1 MMTNKINFSSFGFLL
16 LIWFPGAVNGVSTGS
31 VSDLCETGSVLT
43 TIDKCGEVPTLANG
57 VVTTTRV
64 SLTYQCNSYY
74 KLVGSAQV
82 VCFSD
87 GSWSNLPT
95 CEGVSTGSVR
105 DPSGT
110 RPATTSID
118 KCGELP
124 TLANGV
130 VTNNTVSLTYQCNS
144 YYKLVGSAQVV
155 CFSNGSWS
163 NLPTCKGV
171 STGSVR
177 DPSGTRPSKTTID
190 KCGELP
196 TLANGVVTYN
206 RRSLTYQ
213 CNNYYKLVGSA
224 QVVCFSDGSWSNL
237 PTCEEA
243 FCIVN
248 TAENPKLQQLS
259 EVKYL
264 MEGTGDD
271 FNCLVTDYL
280 NRPYLSRAHCENGI
294 VTFKRCCS
302 APNLDGGFVVP
313 ERSIYP
319 HGTKLTYACDTG
331 NKPAVEGWCATST
344 CQNNKWSPEPKCID
358 ERYCLPPNIPNAKY
372 KTNAAG
378 WYEETKIRI
387 TCDEGYMSRDGD
399 ATAECKNGTWT
410 SIPICEKSMDACDE
424 PPKMPHA
431 VIIQR
436 HQTLFGVDSKV
447 LYKCED
453 GYVVEGRDEETFIY
467 CISGNW
473 TASQP
478 CRVSTSSVRDPS
490 GTRPTVATIDKCGE
504 VPTLANGVVTT
515 TRVSLTYQCNNYY
528 KLVGSAQVVCF
539 SDGSWSNLPTCKGV
553 STGSVRDPS
562 GTRPATTTRGGEGNA
577 GGGHS
582 TSAGHGTQPVGGRGH
597 GGGGV
602 STSSVRDPSGTRP
615 ATTTIDK
622 CGEVPTLANGV
633 VTTTRVSLTY
643 QCNHFYKLVGLA
655 QVVCFSDGSW
665 SNLPTCEDDFCLVN
679 TAERHELQHSDVK
692 YLKEGT
698 GDYFN
703 CLVTDYWNTP
713 YYSVGQCKNGIVT
726 FKRLSAD
733 HSQPDSLSF

>member
-1 MMTNKINFSSFGFLL
+1 MMTNKMNFSCFGFLL
-16 LIWFPGAVNGVSTGS
+16 LIWFPEAVNARS
-31 VSDLCETGSVLT
+31 
-43 TIDKCGEVPTLANG
+43 GEAHCSAPNLDGGFFVPERSIYPHGTK
-57 VVTTTRV
+57 
-64 SLTYQCNSYY
+64 LTYACDTGN
-74 KLVGSAQV
+74 KPAV
-82 VCFSD
+82 
-87 GSWSNLPT
+87 
-95 CEGVSTGSVR
+95 EGWWV
-105 DPSGT
+105 
-110 RPATTSID
+110 TSICQNNKWSPEP
-118 KCGELP
+118 KCIDERYCLP
-124 TLANGV
+124 PNIPNSNYETNAAGWYEETKIRITCDEGYMSRDGDATAECKNGTWTSIPICEKSRDACDEPPNMPHAVIIQRHQTLFGV
-130 VTNNTVSLTYQCNS
+130 DSKVL
-144 YYKLVGSAQVV
+144 YKCEDGYVV
-155 CFSNGSWS
+155 EGRDEETFINCISGNWTASQ
-163 NLPTCKGV
+163 PCRV

-562 GTRPATTTRGGEGNA
+562 GTRPATTT
-577 GGGHS
+577 
-582 TSAGHGTQPVGGRGH
+582 
-597 GGGGV
+597 
-602 STSSVRDPSGTRP
+602 
-615 ATTTIDK
+615 IDK